1 MSISY
6 NRVVL
11 IGRLTRDPE
20 FSYAQTGTVV
30 CKCSIAVD
38 REFSKNNEDDFI
50 QLGALAKTAETM
62 NNFLKKGSLILVE
75 GSLNIDKY
83 DDRDGNKK
91 TFTKV
96 VVNRFNF
103 MEKKNA
109 SSGSDVDGQYSKKK
123 TEETVFFGS
132 DENTSDGIPL

>member
-20 FSYAQTGTVV
+20 FNYAQTGTAV

-38 REFSKNNEDDFI
+38 REFSKNNEADFI
-50 QLGALAKTAETM
+50 PLVAFAKTAETM

-109 SSGSDVDGQYSKKK
+109 SSNQTDRQSNNI
-123 TEETVFFGS
+123 TEEDPVFFGS
-132 DENTSDGIPL
+132 DDGGSDDIPF